1 MNLQDFFKQVRD
13 ELEKRNIPYAMA
25 GGFVASIYRKE
36 PRATEDL
43 DFFILAK
50 TYEDGIVTEL
60 IDFFDLKTQIFR
72 KADLEG
78 GPLFAIQKKN
88 TPINMVV
95 GRSNEKPGLDL
106 ILSNIKWSEGVME
119 RAQANKIN
127 FGFGHIPCLTVEDIL
142 IAKFYSFENN
152 KTRFKDLDDIQ
163 SIFQADNDLDFDYTL
178 GRLHELNLWIPEELK
193 KSTPKE
199 LRAKLKSKKIKK

>member
-1 MNLQDFFKQVRD
+1 MKLQEFFKQVRD
-13 ELEKRNIPYAMA
+13 ELEKRNISYAMA
-25 GGFVASIYRKE
+25 GGFVASVYRKE

-50 TYEDGIVTEL
+50 TYEDGVATEL
-60 IDFFDLKTQIFR
+60 IDFFGLKTHIVR

-78 GPLFAIQKKN
+78 GPIFAIKNKN

-119 RAQANKIN
+119 RAQANKVD
-127 FGFGHIPCLTVEDIL
+127 FGFGPIPCLTVEDIL
-142 IAKFYSFENN
+142 IAKFYSFANN
-152 KTRFKDLDDIQ
+152 KIRFKDLDDIQ
-163 SIFQADNDLDFDYTL
+163 SIFQADNDLDYNYIL
-178 GRLHELNLWIPEELK
+178 GRLHELNLWIPKEVKQSTPEELK
-193 KSTPKE
+193 G
-199 LRAKLKSKKIKK
+199 KLKR